1 MSRTNLNES
10 IPGAYGSWDLT
21 TQSWAAN
28 GSTSGPRTTHY
39 VSTTI
44 RDSSFSRIR
53 NSVVSSEGL
62 SGIRLPENPFS
73 FSKSET
79 RECYGTYSL
88 TTTYSDASRGL
99 YQQVGC
105 ISAANSKTVSTYLG
119 WFPKWQ
125 GTTLADAESRA
136 RQRCILKL
144 REELKGASIMPVV
157 SAAEAGKTASMIGD
171 MLKTLFHSYKDLK
184 RGDIRSAATRLSEY
198 NPDFFN
204 SRLNSRV
211 RRRYNREY
219 QRDASSAAAKQWLR
233 WRYGIGPL
241 ILDISDA
248 FRLLNEA
255 TTQVSYY
262 RANARANFVDS
273 HLDGCYAFTTYA
285 GIGSSQHRA
294 PAKVYQSVNID
305 VSMRVWYKITSQ
317 LTRDTNKAGINAIST
332 LAQAYELVPFSFL
345 YDWVHPIGPWLD
357 SLSATA
363 GLTFVKGSTTVFK
376 RQTGLVVC
384 SGSTSFVQGTQ
395 TYLSTGNFEGFK
407 ETISCT
413 RVPMNDFPN
422 AGFPSFRLPIP
433 STNHVLDALA
443 LGRQL
448 LK

>member
-1 MSRTNLNES
+1 MSRTNLNET
-10 IPGAYGSWDLT
+10 IPGPYGQWDASY
-21 TQSWAAN
+21 QSWAAD
-28 GSTSGPRTTHY
+28 GTTSGRETYHR
-39 VSTTI
+39 VSTAV
-44 RDSSFSRIR
+44 RDSEFFRARS
-53 NSVVSSEGL
+53 SVVSAEGL

-73 FSKSET
+73 FSKSVT

-88 TTTYSDASRGL
+88 WSTYSDASRGL
-99 YQQVGC
+99 YQEVGC
-105 ISAANSKTVSTYLG
+105 ISAANYKSVSTYLG

-125 GTTLADAESRA
+125 GSTLADAESRA

-157 SAAEAGKTASMIGD
+157 TLAEAGKTTTMIGD
-171 MLKTLFHSYKDLK
+171 MLKTLFMSYKDLK
-184 RGDIRSAATRLSEY
+184 KGDIRSAATRLSEY

-211 RRRYNREY
+211 RRRFTREY
-219 QRDASSAAAKQWLR
+219 QRNAHDAAAKQWLR

-248 FRLLNEA
+248 FQLLNEA
-255 TTQVSYY
+255 TTKVSFY

-273 HLDGCYAFTTYA
+273 HVDGCYAFTTYA
-285 GIGSSQHRA
+285 GIGSSPHRA
-294 PAKVYQSVNID
+294 PNKVYQSVNID
-305 VSMRVWYKITSQ
+305 VSMRVWYKISSA
-317 LTRDTNKAGINAIST
+317 LTRNTNKAGINAISS
-332 LAQAYELVPFSFL
+332 LSQAYELVPFSFL
-345 YDWVHPIGPWLD
+345 LDWVLPIGPWLD

-376 RQTGLVVC
+376 RQIGLVRC
-384 SGSTSFVQGTQ
+384 SGSAGFSKPGVLYT
-395 TYLSTGNFEGFK
+395 STGSFEGSK
-407 ETISCT
+407 EIISCT
-413 RVPMNDFPN
+413 RVPMTDFPN
-422 AGFPSFRLPIP
+422 AGFPSFRSPIP

>member
-1 MSRTNLNES
+1 MSRTNLNEN
-10 IPGAYGSWDLT
+10 ILGPYGQWDAT
-21 TQSWAAN
+21 YQSWTA
-28 GSTSGPRTTHY
+28 GGKPSGYNKNHY

-44 RDSSFSRIR
+44 RDSALRRVR
-53 NSVVSSEGL
+53 NSVSSPEGL
-62 SGIRLPENPFS
+62 SGIRLPENPFT
-73 FSKSET
+73 FSKTET
-79 RECYGTYSL
+79 RELYGSYSL
-88 TTTYSDASRGL
+88 FTTYADASRGS
-99 YQQVGC
+99 YSEQGC
-105 ISAANSKTVSTYLG
+105 ISAANYKPVSTYLG

-125 GTTLADAESRA
+125 GSTLADAESRA
-136 RQRCILKL
+136 RQRCILHL
-144 REELKGASIMPVV
+144 RKELKGANIMPVV
-157 SAAEAGKTASMIGD
+157 TAAEAGKTARMIGD
-171 MLKTLFHSYKDLK
+171 ILKTLFNSYKDLK
-184 RGDIRSAATRLSEY
+184 RGDILSAATRLSEY

-219 QRDASSAAAKQWLR
+219 QRDAAGAASRQWLR

-248 FRLLNEA
+248 FSLLNEA
-255 TTQVSYY
+255 TTEVSYY

-273 HLDGCYAFTTYA
+273 HTDGCYAFTTY
-285 GIGSSQHRA
+285 GSIGSSPHRA
-294 PAKVYQSVNID
+294 PCKVVQSVNID
-305 VSMRVWYKITSQ
+305 VSMRVWYKISSS
-317 LTRDTNKAGINAIST
+317 LTRDTNKMGINVIST
-332 LAQAYELVPFSFL
+332 LSQAYELVPFSFL

-376 RQTGLVVC
+376 RQVGLVLC
-384 SGSTSFVQGTQ
+384 NGSSSFNSSGTS
-395 TYLSTGNFEGFK
+395 YLSTGSFNGFT

-413 RVPMNDFPN
+413 RVPMTDFPN
-422 AGFPSFRLPIP
+422 AGFPSFRMPIP